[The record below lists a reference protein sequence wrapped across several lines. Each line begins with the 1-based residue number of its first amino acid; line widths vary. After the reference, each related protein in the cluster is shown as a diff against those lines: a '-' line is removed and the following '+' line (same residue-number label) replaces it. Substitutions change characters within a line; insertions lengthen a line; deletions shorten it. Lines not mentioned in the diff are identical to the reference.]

1 MYFRVLLKRICNFI
15 LILPVAMFV
24 SGFQPAMQNAIENP
38 TPLGRFDLMTPTS
51 GWVILG
57 HQLFWTEDA
66 GETWMDLSPSIPAE
80 ASIEDIYFMDNNTG
94 WMLWSMM
101 NPDGLFVFQIAHTQD
116 HGVKWTVEELPF
128 LAEAIPNPEKA
139 EMGWFNPQ
147 TGWISVKQSTGSNFS
162 TGALFTTQDGGA
174 SWDQSGLPIADEI
187 IFSSP
192 LEGWAVGGPS
202 GNQIFRTLDSGE
214 TWQDLATM
222 EIPAG
227 GICQDIPSIRLR

>member
-101 NPDGLFVFQIAHTQD
+101 NPGGLFVFQIAHTQD
-116 HGVKWTVEELPF
+116 HGVTWTVEDLP
-128 LAEAIPNPEKA
+128 LLSRLQGLRRPVPDQGRRASPGRSDSRSRKGGNGLVQPTDWLDLSEAKHWIQFQHRRALYN
-139 EMGWFNPQ
+139 
-147 TGWISVKQSTGSNFS
+147 TGWRSQLG
-162 TGALFTTQDGGA
+162 
-174 SWDQSGLPIADEI
+174 PI
-187 IFSSP
+187 
-192 LEGWAVGGPS
+192 
-202 GNQIFRTLDSGE
+202 
-214 TWQDLATM
+214 LA
-222 EIPAG
+222 ANRG
-227 GICQDIPSIRLR
+227 